1 MGAADELEAIVRE
14 AQLVGDQQGVQ
25 AALVALAV
33 LDPAR
38 AARLL
43 DELEIRL
50 DLDLGTTAERDE

>member
-1 MGAADELEAIVRE
+1 MGAADELETIVRE

-50 DLDLGTTAERDE
+50 ELDLGAAAEHEE